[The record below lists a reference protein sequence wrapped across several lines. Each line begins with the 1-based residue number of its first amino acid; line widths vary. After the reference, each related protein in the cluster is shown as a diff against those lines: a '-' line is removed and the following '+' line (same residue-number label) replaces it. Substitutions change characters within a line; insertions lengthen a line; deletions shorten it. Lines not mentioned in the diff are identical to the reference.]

1 MTRFYNSIDKE
12 LEIERKDIPNCT
24 FFRQCENC
32 GITIDKTSWENIRY
46 YTRYELIL
54 CDRCVDIK
62 DRTNIK
68 GYEDLIILFEDI
80 EEKNL

>member
-32 GITIDKTSWENIRY
+32 GITIDKTSWENI
-46 YTRYELIL
+46 
-54 CDRCVDIK
+54 
-62 DRTNIK
+62 
-68 GYEDLIILFEDI
+68 G
-80 EEKNL
+80 